1 MSVGTK
7 RAAIG
12 ITVTIVLIVLIPVA
26 YWFLSSWLDDRLSL
40 RLPIF
45 YAAAVFLGAACIVI
59 GLFWI
64 TWAYSYLHFVG
75 KGIPLELFGYALH
88 PTRILVTTGPYAY
101 TRNPMLL
108 GELFL
113 LLAIALLQPSMSG
126 LLLIPVIGLVL
137 LGYLK
142 LFEEPTLRKRFNGDY
157 EGYRRNVPLLF
168 PRLNPYVHEPVAG

>member
-7 RAAIG
+7 KAAIG
-12 ITVTIVLIVLIPVA
+12 VTATAILIALVPVV
-26 YWFLSSWLDDRLSL
+26 YWFLVSWLDGALGL
-40 RLPIF
+40 RLPIL
-45 YAAAVFLGAACIVI
+45 YAAGVFLGAACIII

-75 KGIPLELFGYALH
+75 QGIPLELFGYALH

-108 GELFL
+108 GESFL
-113 LLAIALLQPSMSG
+113 LLAVALLQPSLSG
-126 LLLIPVIGLVL
+126 LLLIPIIALLL

-142 LFEEPTLRKRFNGDY
+142 LFEEPALGKRFGGDY
-157 EGYRRNVPLLF
+157 EEYRRNVPLVF